1 MKEGEQMK
9 KEDNDGL
16 QKLDRIMIKCTKQK
30 QTYADYQKNLYK
42 DYFDVKKN
50 FKKKVKK

>member
-9 KEDNDGL
+9 TENENL
-16 QKLDRIMIKCTKQK
+16 QKLDRIMIQCMKQK

-42 DYFDVKKN
+42 RDYDVKSK
-50 FKKKVKK
+50 FRKKVKK